1 MAGRATRAAALL
13 KKELDL
19 DATLVHGRPGEFR
32 VLVGEEVVAKK
43 NLFGFV
49 PGDQAIVAKV
59 RAKLGR

>member
-1 MAGRATRAAALL
+1 MAERAARAAALL

-32 VLVGEEVVAKK
+32 VLVGEDVVAKK
-43 NLFGFV
+43 NIFGFV
-49 PGDQAIVAKV
+49 PNDLAIVAKV

>member
-1 MAGRATRAAALL
+1 MAGRAARAAALL

-32 VLVGEEVVAKK
+32 VLVGEDVVAKK

-49 PGDQAIVAKV
+49 PGDQAIVARV

>member
-1 MAGRATRAAALL
+1 MAGRAARAAALI

-19 DATLVHGRPGEFR
+19 DAALVHGNPGEFR
-32 VLVGEEVVAKK
+32 VLVGEDVVAKK

-49 PGDQAIVAKV
+49 PGDREIVARV